1 MVKGIA
7 TPCPATIGSNSAGLT
22 NSADSANAMITDA
35 TADEARTVQFDE
47 DDAQDQEIVRNLA
60 AELGNDTDDED
71 QAAAQGERPPLIP
84 RATRNADTPSA
95 NKVLGRLGEEMR
107 AQSEWMMMFAPVAMA
122 QARWPVLGPEL
133 TQPVNST
140 DINQLVEDTVL
151 LLKAMRLL
159 CTSRPN
165 RLLLGD
171 WDPSRAS
178 REILKWKRRL
188 RVSFGLERGAVGTR
202 QTIAKR
208 VADTPKT
215 IEDPS
220 RIPLPKTPERKRAK
234 VFRSTEGTPYFEDSH
249 MKTPTRG
256 KQPSGRYAELF
267 DAADAAKLSDSDDGR
282 EYLNSA
288 EESVNVT
295 GHTALLNRGTRK
307 QLAHRRASRRVSTST
322 GSMPPK
328 RSARSAKAPPE
339 PRAVGPKTRTAKAK
353 DESSALMEATKAA
366 EEVVRSRSSTPES
379 GRQAGARSK
388 SPDAAQ
394 GKEESPRG
402 HKSPVRDWEAAVFDC
417 TMVQYSGESSPDDE
431 NVSEGST
438 HAAEGTELAAGDMT
452 NASADAKAS
461 SEKEAEDAESG
472 SGDSK
477 QSHDEVAMADAGVVA
492 EKSPSDAGSK
502 PKEVL
507 ASKHL
512 TLAQGRERAQASK
525 AAAGAKAAEAKA
537 KKRSASR
544 SPRGSSSKL
553 FIDSESED
561 EEGSPIESSSGGDAT
576 YPQGYFPPEPG
587 TGAPALLEKL
597 SAPRGLIGGYTSRG
611 SYERALVEKEPLF
624 LGDVEVARCVLLAPH
639 KLTLKEFTTLRK
651 KPEDKG
657 GLHPV
662 WGFHWV
668 KSNDNMT
675 WSEVEDLFWRYVQ
688 RKGYSDQEFEE
699 LREDRTLSA
708 ILDVRELRIEFAQL
722 VSKRKL
728 HSKMDELKR
737 GESKSSGSA
746 HYDQGGPAVASH
758 GHGYEPEATQPYAG
772 ASSQVVALQQEK
784 IRLLR
789 ERVYVLEIALGVGL
803 GGEAAARAGQP
814 GAVERLRE
822 DVASLYQEA
831 RSLHGRVDRR
841 ADLSS
846 YDSLQNQLAGLR
858 AELHGHAPYPEQ
870 QQPHSYQ
877 AQFGQGSYGAPAYAA
892 PM

>member
-1 MVKGIA
+1 
-7 TPCPATIGSNSAGLT
+7 
-22 NSADSANAMITDA
+22 
-35 TADEARTVQFDE
+35 
-47 DDAQDQEIVRNLA
+47 
-60 AELGNDTDDED
+60 
-71 QAAAQGERPPLIP
+71 
-84 RATRNADTPSA
+84 
-95 NKVLGRLGEEMR
+95 
-107 AQSEWMMMFAPVAMA
+107 
-122 QARWPVLGPEL
+122 
-133 TQPVNST
+133 
-140 DINQLVEDTVL
+140 
-151 LLKAMRLL
+151 
-159 CTSRPN
+159 
-165 RLLLGD
+165 
-171 WDPSRAS
+171 
-178 REILKWKRRL
+178 
-188 RVSFGLERGAVGTR
+188 
-202 QTIAKR
+202 
-208 VADTPKT
+208 
-215 IEDPS
+215 
-220 RIPLPKTPERKRAK
+220 
-234 VFRSTEGTPYFEDSH
+234 
-249 MKTPTRG
+249 
-256 KQPSGRYAELF
+256 
-267 DAADAAKLSDSDDGR
+267 
-282 EYLNSA
+282 
-288 EESVNVT
+288 
-295 GHTALLNRGTRK
+295 
-307 QLAHRRASRRVSTST
+307 
-322 GSMPPK
+322 MPPK
-328 RSARSAKAPPE
+328 RSAHSAKAPPK
-339 PRAVGPKTRTAKAK
+339 PRAVGPKTRASKAK

-402 HKSPVRDWEAAVFDC
+402 HKSPARDWEAAVFDC

-438 HAAEGTELAAGDMT
+438 HAAEGTQLAAGDMT

-512 TLAQGRERAQASK
+512 TLAQ
-525 AAAGAKAAEAKA
+525 AAAAAKAAEAKA

-561 EEGSPIESSSGGDAT
+561 EEGAVHDPKELSNNLDEQQQQYHAASLGAYARQPTATTAIESSSGGDTT
-576 YPQGYFPPEPG
+576 YPHGYFPPEPG

-668 KSNDNMT
+668 KPNDNMIR
-675 WSEVEDLFWRYVQ
+675 SEVEDLFWRYVQ
-688 RKGYSDQEFEE
+688 RKGYSDQEFKE

-728 HSKMDELKR
+728 HSKQDELKQEARAKAREER
-737 GESKSSGSA
+737 GRGATTSATVPRVPAKKPRTTYEAAAASRPISQQPSGSLPGA
-746 HYDQGGPAVASH
+746 AQRAPTSYPTQGGPAVASH

-772 ASSQVVALQQEK
+772 APSQVVALQQEE

-789 ERVYVLEIALGVGL
+789 DRVYVLEIALGVGL

-822 DVASLYQEA
+822 DVASLYQET
-831 RSLHGRVDRR
+831 RSLHDRVDRR
-841 ADLSS
+841 ADLSAN
-846 YDSLQNQLAGLR
+846 DSLRNQLAGLR

-892 PM
+892 PMYAAPSYDQRAYQAPYLDSTPRFEELRSSPPGHPPLPAGQPEPEGHSTS

>member
-1 MVKGIA
+1 MYLLALRPLGSLSRGVTDSKSIDNGASSGASAPGPHRA
-7 TPCPATIGSNSAGLT
+7 TGASPSKLQGLHVDRKHASKAQCAQCESTSETAGRR
-22 NSADSANAMITDA
+22 A
-35 TADEARTVQFDE
+35 
-47 DDAQDQEIVRNLA
+47 
-60 AELGNDTDDED
+60 ED
-71 QAAAQGERPPLIP
+71 QGGQ
-84 RATRNADTPSA
+84 
-95 NKVLGRLGEEMR
+95 
-107 AQSEWMMMFAPVAMA
+107 
-122 QARWPVLGPEL
+122 
-133 TQPVNST
+133 
-140 DINQLVEDTVL
+140 
-151 LLKAMRLL
+151 
-159 CTSRPN
+159 
-165 RLLLGD
+165 
-171 WDPSRAS
+171 
-178 REILKWKRRL
+178 
-188 RVSFGLERGAVGTR
+188 
-202 QTIAKR
+202 
-208 VADTPKT
+208 
-215 IEDPS
+215 
-220 RIPLPKTPERKRAK
+220 
-234 VFRSTEGTPYFEDSH
+234 
-249 MKTPTRG
+249 
-256 KQPSGRYAELF
+256 
-267 DAADAAKLSDSDDGR
+267 
-282 EYLNSA
+282 
-288 EESVNVT
+288 
-295 GHTALLNRGTRK
+295 
-307 QLAHRRASRRVSTST
+307 
-322 GSMPPK
+322 
-328 RSARSAKAPPE
+328 
-339 PRAVGPKTRTAKAK
+339 AK

-379 GRQAGARSK
+379 GRQGGARSK
-388 SPDAAQ
+388 SPYAAQ
-394 GKEESPRG
+394 GKEKSPRG
-402 HKSPVRDWEAAVFDC
+402 HKSPARDWEAAVFEC

-438 HAAEGTELAAGDMT
+438 HAAEGTELAAGDMP

-507 ASKHL
+507 LASKHL

-525 AAAGAKAAEAKA
+525 AAAAAKAAEAKA

-561 EEGSPIESSSGGDAT
+561 EEGAPTATTAIESSSGGDAT

-587 TGAPALLEKL
+587 TGVPALLEKL

-624 LGDVEVARCVLLAPH
+624 LGDVEVGRCVLLAPH

-668 KSNDNMT
+668 KPNDNMT

-688 RKGYSDQEFEE
+688 RKGYSDQEFKE

-728 HSKMDELKR
+728 HSKMDELKQEARTKAREER
-737 GESKSSGSA
+737 GRGATTSATGGSA
-746 HYDQGGPAVASH
+746 YYDQEGPAVASH

-772 ASSQVVALQQEK
+772 APSQVVALQQEE

-789 ERVYVLEIALGVGL
+789 DRVYVLEIALGVGL

-822 DVASLYQEA
+822 DVASLYQET

-846 YDSLQNQLAGLR
+846 YDSLRNQLAGLR

-892 PM
+892 PMYAAPSYDQRAYQAPYRDSTPRFEEVRSSPPGHPPLPAGQPEPEGHGTS

>member
-1 MVKGIA
+1 
-7 TPCPATIGSNSAGLT
+7 
-22 NSADSANAMITDA
+22 
-35 TADEARTVQFDE
+35 
-47 DDAQDQEIVRNLA
+47 
-60 AELGNDTDDED
+60 
-71 QAAAQGERPPLIP
+71 
-84 RATRNADTPSA
+84 
-95 NKVLGRLGEEMR
+95 
-107 AQSEWMMMFAPVAMA
+107 
-122 QARWPVLGPEL
+122 
-133 TQPVNST
+133 
-140 DINQLVEDTVL
+140 
-151 LLKAMRLL
+151 
-159 CTSRPN
+159 
-165 RLLLGD
+165 
-171 WDPSRAS
+171 
-178 REILKWKRRL
+178 
-188 RVSFGLERGAVGTR
+188 
-202 QTIAKR
+202 
-208 VADTPKT
+208 
-215 IEDPS
+215 
-220 RIPLPKTPERKRAK
+220 
-234 VFRSTEGTPYFEDSH
+234 
-249 MKTPTRG
+249 
-256 KQPSGRYAELF
+256 
-267 DAADAAKLSDSDDGR
+267 
-282 EYLNSA
+282 
-288 EESVNVT
+288 
-295 GHTALLNRGTRK
+295 
-307 QLAHRRASRRVSTST
+307 
-322 GSMPPK
+322 MPPK
-328 RSARSAKAPPE
+328 RSARSAKAPPK
-339 PRAVGPKTRTAKAK
+339 PRAVGPKTRADKAK
-353 DESSALMEATKAA
+353 DESSAPMEATKAA
-366 EEVVRSRSSTPES
+366 EEEVRSRSSTPES
-379 GRQAGARSK
+379 GCQAGAWSK

-402 HKSPVRDWEAAVFDC
+402 HKSPARDWEAAVFDC

-431 NVSEGST
+431 NVSESST
-438 HAAEGTELAAGDMT
+438 HAAEGTELAAGDKT

-525 AAAGAKAAEAKA
+525 AAAAAKAAEAKA

-561 EEGSPIESSSGGDAT
+561 EEQQQYHAASSGAYARQPTATTAIESSSGGDAT
-576 YPQGYFPPEPG
+576 YPQGYFLPEPG

-668 KSNDNMT
+668 KPNDNMT
-675 WSEVEDLFWRYVQ
+675 WSV
-688 RKGYSDQEFEE
+688 RKGYSDQEFKE

-728 HSKMDELKR
+728 HSKMDELKQEARAKAREER
-737 GESKSSGSA
+737 GRGATTSA
-746 HYDQGGPAVASH
+746 TVPRLLNGLPRVIRLRVTPPLHEQLALAMEPPLPDDSFHVVVDLPITIKEASH

-772 ASSQVVALQQEK
+772 ASSQVVALQQEE

-789 ERVYVLEIALGVGL
+789 DHVYVLEIALGVGL

-822 DVASLYQEA
+822 DVASLYQGAALFSTGPPTASCGAA
-831 RSLHGRVDRR
+831 RARGSWYLLRR
-841 ADLSS
+841 
-846 YDSLQNQLAGLR
+846 
-858 AELHGHAPYPEQ
+858 PT
-870 QQPHSYQ
+870 
-877 AQFGQGSYGAPAYAA
+877 
-892 PM
+892 